1 MGGFLEL
8 SYGLSFSVVTILVS
22 TFQFLSSK
30 SLYQE
35 RSQYF
40 PGVRPILK
48 TYPNFLLSSLVTFPH
63 YIWSSEHVTHVV
75 YETLETV
82 ITVFYNQN
90 SCKCLR
96 EALTI

>member
-8 SYGLSFSVVTILVS
+8 SYGFSVVTILVS

-63 YIWSSEHVTHVV
+63 YI
-75 YETLETV
+75 
-82 ITVFYNQN
+82 
-90 SCKCLR
+90 C
-96 EALTI
+96 